1 MSFPSRNTVLTTSR
15 DGSVRIW
22 NSNSASPPVFE
33 PTISSQTSEFVNAV
47 AYLPASSSFPKGLI
61 ISGGKDTLVDVRQP
75 DSPPSQDPERLL
87 IGHSQNVC
95 ALDVSPTG
103 NYIVSGGWDFKALV
117 WNTSTWE
124 SEVTLDGHD
133 KAVWAVLAWNEHTV
147 LTGCADGNIRIFDI
161 RKAVAGQAAA
171 QSTISTSDVV
181 RALCRVPS
189 GHPSGADIA
198 SASNDGIIRLWKL
211 NGQQLGELTG
221 HENFIYSLQGLPSGE
236 LISSGEDRT
245 VRVWRGDQCVQTIT
259 HPAISVWAVAV
270 SPETGDIVSG
280 ASDGIAR
287 VFTRDESRVADEATI
302 TQFQDSIKASAIPKQ
317 QLPDINKEKLAGP
330 DFLKQKS
337 GTKEGQVVMINEGN
351 GNIGA
356 YQWSMSMSLNLLC
369 NCQS

>member
-1 MSFPSRNTVLTTSR
+1 M
-15 DGSVRIW
+15 RIW
-22 NSNSASPPVFE
+22 NRTSAAPPAFE

-47 AYLPASSSFPKGLI
+47 AYLPASARYPQGLI
-61 ISGGKDTLVDVRQP
+61 VSGGKDTFVDVRQP
-75 DSPPSQDPERLL
+75 NSPADQDPERLL

-95 ALDVSPTG
+95 SLDVSPTG

-124 SEVTLDGHD
+124 NEVALDGHD
-133 KAVWAVLAWNEHTV
+133 KAVWAVLAWDEHTI

-161 RKAVAGQAAA
+161 RKAVAGQADA

-181 RALCRVPS
+181 RALCRVPK

-211 NGQQLGELTG
+211 NGQQLGELAG
-221 HENFIYSLQGLPSGE
+221 HENFIYSLQALPSGE

-245 VRVWRGDQCVQTIT
+245 LRVWRGAECVQTIT

-270 SPETGDIVSG
+270 SQETGDIVSG

-287 VFTRDESRVADEATI
+287 VFTRDSSREADEATI
-302 TQFQDSIKASAIPKQ
+302 AQFQESIKASAIPKQ
-317 QLPDINKEKLAGP
+317 QLPDINKEKLPGP

-337 GTKEGQVVMINEGN
+337 GTKDGQVVMINEGN

-356 YQWSMSMSLNLLC
+356 YQWS
-369 NCQS
+369 QGT